1 MNVYIIYKYLQTC
14 KEFTTNKSSIKI
26 FTRKTLKIYTLGQ
39 RNLVPRL
46 FWEINEEVQKLN

>member
-26 FTRKTLKIYTLGQ
+26 FTRKTLKIYTLEQ